1 MSLKD
6 SYKLTELEERIQTV
20 ESKVDI
26 IFGNSDS
33 FVTNSKEVG
42 IIDLIKSKSVEP
54 KSKVTKRGKK

>member
-6 SYKLTELEERIQTV
+6 SYKLTELEERIQAV

-54 KSKVTKRGKK
+54 KAKVTKRGKK